1 MQMVWLNA
9 RHAPTLVMA
18 NMTDS
23 FPSIIL
29 VAAVMGAC
37 VIGGMLWLAK
47 RRWEPALR
55 QLTSVVEREMQRA
68 EQSAQALQAGM
79 HVQAQRAQRQSA
91 SVHGAIAGVRA
102 LHNITEDLDQ
112 CATDLKHL
120 AHLMADEASSRRT
133 APGIAEHV
141 VTSAKQIALT
151 ADQAR
156 QTYRRLQTSVNQLVA
171 EATSM
176 QDFGEEAEQH
186 ARELTGMMER
196 LRQGI
201 QPRRPKSPAPM
212 KLPNAERS
220 RHEEPPIRRDEPPAR
235 REEPLPP
242 RRVAHREPPPPP
254 DWSVEAPIS
263 PREPS
268 ERRRDMPERE
278 RLREREHERDRYAE
292 DVPPA
297 RRPTHR
303 RGEDSAAE
311 ERGSD
316 RPTHRR
322 DEGAPPH
329 HSMRPPERDD
339 PRYRRVANEDA
350 SGWLSDQERPSVN
363 PRPNPRGRPN
373 DDRWRA

>member
-1 MQMVWLNA
+1 MQMVWLIA
-9 RHAPTLVMA
+9 RHAPMLVMA
-18 NMTDS
+18 SMTDNFS
-23 FPSIIL
+23 SIIL

-37 VIGGMLWLAK
+37 VIGGMMWLAK
-47 RRWEPALR
+47 RRWEPALN
-55 QLTSVVEREMQRA
+55 QLTTVVEREMQRA
-68 EQSAQALQAGM
+68 ERSAQALQAGM
-79 HVQAQRAQRQSA
+79 QVQAQRVQRQSA

-112 CATDLKHL
+112 CANDLKHL

-201 QPRRPKSPAPM
+201 QPQQRRPKSPAPM
-212 KLPNAERS
+212 KLPDADR
-220 RHEEPPIRRDEPPAR
+220 PRRDEPPVRRDEPPMR
-235 REEPLPP
+235 REEPPP
-242 RRVAHREPPPPP
+242 RRVSRREPPPPP
-254 DWSVEAPIS
+254 DWSVEAPI
-263 PREPS
+263 PAREPS
-268 ERRRDMPERE
+268 ERRREMPERE
-278 RLREREHERDRYAE
+278 RLREHERERYAE
-292 DVPPA
+292 DLPPA

-303 RGEDSAAE
+303 REEDIPDAG
-311 ERGSD
+311 ERGVN
-316 RPTHRR
+316 RVTHRR

-329 HSMRPPERDD
+329 HSMRPPERED
-339 PRYRRVANEDA
+339 PRYRRVAQEDA

-373 DDRWRA
+373 DDRWHA